1 MNATLTKAGFFAA
14 AIYGLLCTVSSAQNS
29 ATPEVEVHAHRG
41 VQSQQIGRDR
51 AGIPI
56 TEATMTLGVSVSDL
70 DLSTGDGQKEARQRI
85 FAAAHEACMDIAREF
100 PEEVH
105 AIQKCQRETARDAE
119 PELKKL
125 VLAASEK
132 PGAAR

>member
-1 MNATLTKAGFFAA
+1 MKTTLTRAGICAA
-14 AIYGLLCTVSSAQNS
+14 AVSGLLCTVANAQNT
-29 ATPEVEVHAHRG
+29 AEVQVHAHRG

-56 TEATMTLGVSVSDL
+56 SEATMTLGVNVSDL
-70 DLSTGDGQKEARQRI
+70 DLSTSAGEKEARQRI

-105 AIQKCQRETARDAE
+105 TIQKCQRQTSRDAE